1 MRFGLD
7 CSQHHQTW
15 DAIVERVHYAE
26 ETGFDGAWVFDHFKP
41 LYGES
46 AGPCFEAWTLLAAL
60 AARTDRIRLG
70 ALVTGV
76 TYRHPSIL
84 ATEAITVDHISH
96 GRLECAI
103 GASWFDQEHR
113 ELGIDFPPNGE
124 RARRLEEAVQVM
136 KLLMTEDDVSFDG
149 RYYQLDGATYRPRG
163 VQEPHPP
170 LWIGA
175 TGEQLMLPIVGRHAD
190 VWHGFGSVS
199 ELKRKAAIVE
209 RAAEDAGRDPST
221 ITRSTALSLSEPW
234 DEVRTTISGLRDAGF
249 EYLTVSFPSE
259 GKERLDEFVEK
270 VMPEFA
276 ADSP

>member
-15 DAIVERVHYAE
+15 DSIVERVQYAE

-41 LYGES
+41 LYGDS
-46 AGPCFEAWTLLAAL
+46 AGPCFEAWTLLAGL

-70 ALVTGV
+70 ALVTGI

-84 ATEAITVDHISH
+84 ATEAITVDHISD

-103 GASWFDQEHR
+103 GASWFDGEHR

-149 RYYQLDGATYRPRG
+149 KYYQLDNATYRPRG

-170 LWIGA
+170 VWIGA
-175 TGEQLMLPIVGRHAD
+175 SGEKLMLPIVGRHAD

-199 ELKRKAAIVE
+199 DLKRKGEIVD
-209 RAAEDAGRDPST
+209 RAAEEAGRDPST

-234 DEVRTTISGLRDAGF
+234 DEVRETISGLRDAGF
-249 EYLTVSFPSE
+249 DYLTVSFPSE

-270 VMPEFA
+270 VMPEFTGG
-276 ADSP
+276 